1 MTKIQTDSTIDKVLN
16 KSISSSQTKILHILK
31 LQGNI
36 TANDIAPQVN
46 MTSMGARQHLESLE
60 QQGYVKHLFN
70 HAGRGRPKKLWQ
82 ITDKGQT
89 LFPDAHSSLLVN
101 LLGHM
106 KQQLGDEALD
116 NLIICRETEMLKDYH
131 QALSPLATLEEKLL
145 KLAEIRTKEGYMA
158 SYEKYSNDSSG
169 DQTGWLFIE
178 NHCPI
183 CSAAKQCQ
191 QFCRSEKS
199 IFETVL
205 QTSVKRVEYIL
216 EGNRRCCYEVAS
228 YDEKSDQT

>member
-1 MTKIQTDSTIDKVLN
+1 MTKIQINSAGNKVPN
-16 KSISSSQTKILHILK
+16 KSISSSQTKILHLLK
-31 LQGNI
+31 LQENT

-60 QQGYVKHLFN
+60 KQGYVKHLFN
-70 HAGRGRPKKLWQ
+70 HSGRGRPKKLWQ

-89 LFPDAHSSLLVN
+89 LFPDTHSSLLVN

-116 NLIICRETEMLKDYH
+116 NLIICREIEMLKDYQ
-131 QALSPLATLEEKLL
+131 QALSPLATLEEKLQ
-145 KLAEIRTKEGYMA
+145 KLAEIRSNEGYMA
-158 SYEKYSNDSSG
+158 SYEKCQKENSND
-169 DQTGWLFIE
+169 QTSWLFIE

-183 CSAAKQCQ
+183 CSAATQCQ

-205 QTSVKRVEYIL
+205 QTKVKRVEYIL
-216 EGNRRCCYEVAS
+216 EGNRRCCYKVAS
-228 YDEKSDQT
+228 YDEKSDHT